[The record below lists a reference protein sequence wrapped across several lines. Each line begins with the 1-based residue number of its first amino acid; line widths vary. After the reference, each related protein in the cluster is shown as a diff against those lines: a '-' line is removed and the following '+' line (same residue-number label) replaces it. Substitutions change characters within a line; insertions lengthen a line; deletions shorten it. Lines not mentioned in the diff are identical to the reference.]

1 MPIVRVDERH
11 WMAHPCGY
19 RTLFHGVEMA
29 LVSEDESS
37 SEDEADE
44 EEKEDENE
52 ESNDQEKTD
61 EKSEEPSTSTDQH
74 VQ

>member
-29 LVSEDESS
+29 LVSDEDESS

-44 EEKEDENE
+44 EEEKGDENK
-52 ESNDQEKTD
+52 ESNDQEKT
-61 EKSEEPSTSTDQH
+61 EEEPSTSTTEH